1 MTITRGDLTSPG
13 PLQKS
18 VYSLTRRSQQVMR
31 LLYGYA
37 TLRIGAWEPMRF
49 AIPPQFDTETETSVT
64 CRDAQRAQVATVRV
78 RIEFKTKLRARSY
91 NKMASRHTLG
101 AFFSYRYESA
111 YPRALSGGMRQRV
124 GFVIRICNLL
134 CLVDGRCNVSISL
147 APPAILG
154 KTKDLGDDDRL
165 PRTTIDAPDPMYASG
180 IGVQVPLES
189 LSMIP
194 PGLSASIR
202 ASRQCPSLRARAA

>member
-1 MTITRGDLTSPG
+1 MTTKQRECDE
-13 PLQKS
+13 
-18 VYSLTRRSQQVMR
+18 RH
-31 LLYGYA
+31 YA
-37 TLRIGAWEPMRF
+37 TPAPVKNNFPSSQFFNGSLGTNALCHTART
-49 AIPPQFDTETETSVT
+49 QFDTETETSVT

-154 KTKDLGDDDRL
+154 KTKDLGDDDSL

-180 IGVQVPLES
+180 IGVQVPLET